1 MCIVGNVKLQSEHYV
16 LQVGGEDDGLP
27 DLIPQTNI
35 KVEDDESDS
44 IDKFFQQVSLRQICL
59 AAADDIPSYYLAT
72 TKSFPNSSQHA
83 AWGYC
88 TFGSHYFGQV

>member
-1 MCIVGNVKLQSEHYV
+1 MSSLCLYEYGQSCFWLYGLGVMYCFKVFSLAMCIVGNVKLQSERYV

-44 IDKFFQQVSLRQICL
+44 IDKFFQQVSLR
-59 AAADDIPSYYLAT
+59 
-72 TKSFPNSSQHA
+72 
-83 AWGYC
+83 WR
-88 TFGSHYFGQV
+88 